1 VARPTSSA
9 GSTRA
14 LTSALLTLFER
25 ELAAVR
31 REVDAYACDDQLW
44 QSVPGMSN
52 VGGTLVLHLAGNLQH
67 FLGTRLGQTGYVRNR
82 EAEFSRRNVARP
94 ELIAEI
100 DAAGEAIKAG
110 FAALTDAQL
119 VDDYPEIIADRTV
132 TIGQY
137 LMHLST
143 HLAFHLGQIDY
154 HRRVVTGSN
163 QGVGAVRT
171 TELSSASPIAPA
183 RNV

>member
-1 VARPTSSA
+1 VARSTSTA

-14 LTSALLTLFER
+14 LSSALLTLFER

-31 REVDAYACDDQLW
+31 REVDAYARDDQLW
-44 QSVPGMSN
+44 QSVPGTSN

-67 FLGTRLGQTGYVRNR
+67 FLGARLGRTGYVRNR
-82 EAEFSRRNVARP
+82 DAEFSRRGVSRP

-100 DAAGEAIKAG
+100 HAAGAAVKAG
-110 FAALTDAQL
+110 FATLTDAQL
-119 VDDYPEIIADRTV
+119 LDDYPEIIAGRTV

-163 QGVGAVRT
+163 EGVGAVRT
-171 TELSSASPIAPA
+171 SELSFAHPLDPA
-183 RNV
+183 RSV